1 MLLRLVGKN
10 SVIGMATGEGRSR
23 LALNSSSLIE
33 EGLKK
38 VLSQSPDVLE
48 REEIS
53 TSGLRIGVEFT
64 GQKFAESSL

>member
-1 MLLRLVGKN
+1 MKN
-10 SVIGMATGEGRSR
+10 SVIGMTTGEGRSR

-53 TSGLRIGVEFT
+53 TSGLSISVKFT
-64 GQKFAESSL
+64 R

>member
-1 MLLRLVGKN
+1 MMVGGT
-10 SVIGMATGEGRSR
+10 IAEGRSR
-23 LALNSSSLIE
+23 LALNFSSLIE

-53 TSGLRIGVEFT
+53 
-64 GQKFAESSL
+64 SSELS